1 MSGKT
6 IPVNKKTVMSSFSI
20 PKDLL
25 EEFSEVCYQRRLKRA
40 TVITSLVRD
49 FVSNMKKQDAVG
61 M

>member
-1 MSGKT
+1 MAGK
-6 IPVNKKTVMSSFSI
+6 IVPSSKKTVMSSFSI

-25 EEFSEVCYQRRLKRA
+25 DEFSEVCYQRRLKRA

-49 FVSNMKKQDAVG
+49 FVSDMKKQDAIG